1 MENSIL
7 YLESDHNC
15 SICLDVIDDNI
26 ITLQRCKHQFHRSCI
41 TMWFE
46 KNNTCPLCRET
57 ILDLYR
63 IKYLKPTFWG
73 ISNVNM
79 VVELKEN
86 KIMFYRIDKI
96 DTKNRNA
103 VTQNYHFE
111 NITNPQT
118 NGEGE
123 TLENNNSID
132 LKNKNYILNLKP
144 NEKIGFLEFQILYS
158 DLLRVSCQKN
168 KINFHNLKL
177 KSGKKNA
184 FRTKK
189 KNDKIKI
196 KFTNANQSMNF
207 FNILKKRHQYFR
219 DTNY

>member
-1 MENSIL
+1 MENNIL
-7 YLESDHNC
+7 GLDSDHNC
-15 SICLDVIDDNI
+15 SICLDVIEDNV
-26 ITLQRCKHQFHRSCI
+26 ITLQKCKHQFHRSCI

-63 IKYLKPTFWG
+63 IKYRKPTFWG
-73 ISNVNM
+73 VTYLNM

-96 DTKNRNA
+96 NTKNRNA

-111 NITNPQT
+111 NIINTQN
-118 NGEGE
+118 NGEEE
-123 TLENNNSID
+123 TLENYNSID
-132 LKNKNYILNLKP
+132 LENKNYILNLKP
-144 NEKIGFLEFQILYS
+144 NEKIGNLEFQILYS

-168 KINFHNLKL
+168 KINFHNLKI

-184 FRTKK
+184 LRTKK
-189 KNDKIKI
+189 KTDKIKI
-196 KFTNANQSMNF
+196 RFTNGNQSMNF
-207 FNILKKRHQYFR
+207 FSILKKRHQYFR
-219 DTNY
+219 ETNY